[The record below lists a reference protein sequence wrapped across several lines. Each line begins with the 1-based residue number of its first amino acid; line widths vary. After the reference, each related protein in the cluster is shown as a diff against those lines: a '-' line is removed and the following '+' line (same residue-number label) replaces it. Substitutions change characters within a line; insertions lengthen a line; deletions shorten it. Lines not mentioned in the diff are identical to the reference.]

1 MFVLKIIFFLMQ
13 LAICIAIF
21 GIIFF
26 VLPEKFNAVCED
38 KFGHKIATKRN
49 YLLSIVATLF
59 FIGGYY
65 WLTYSYHHNGD
76 VSNGII
82 LILFGTILAG
92 YMLYDNIRKTNILY
106 GATGTAAILSAFGIV
121 GLLAGALI
129 ILFIIASIF
138 SIFSGRSVIIYY

>member
-21 GIIFF
+21 SIIFF

-49 YLLSIVATLF
+49 YILSIVATLF

-92 YMLYDNIRKTNILY
+92 YMLYD
-106 GATGTAAILSAFGIV
+106 
-121 GLLAGALI
+121 I